1 MQKHITESGCNVFVH
16 LAPIEVGNA
25 TKIDGKSSTLQKGKQ
40 ARESNV
46 PAGRWVIVQGN
57 FRRRAH
63 IVSFIRVHVGVGQ
76 RCRAEDV
83 YIESPAKLPTMSTR
97 NVPAALNL
105 WVQFEQLT
113 LATLL

>member
-63 IVSFIRVHVGVGQ
+63 IASFISVHVGVGQ
-76 RCRAEDV
+76 RCRALDV
-83 YIESPAKLPTMSTR
+83 DSPATLPTMSTR
-97 NVPAALNL
+97 NVSAGRWMQVQETGEHTLPA
-105 WVQFEQLT
+105 
-113 LATLL
+113 